1 MPGFSVTLFLLPS
14 DDQGP
19 ATTDVL
25 LELLDAPAKTPAWT
39 WTSTSPPGSIKK
51 PTAPTKSES
60 VDVKGTGDNV
70 SGQFVDAVRRACEG
84 LIRAEPEITQMDQIV
99 GDGDCGTTL
108 KSGAEAVLGVL
119 GDKKITSSG
128 VVSSVGQIS
137 AILSDSM
144 GGTSGAL
151 YSIYL
156 SALAQGLQ
164 NTSAE
169 PARAE
174 YASAASFALDR
185 LYTYTRAR
193 PPSRTLI
200 DPLEAF
206 VKSLGDESVGLERA
220 FEAAHL
226 AAENTK
232 NLPARAGRAAYVE
245 AETVK
250 GICDPGAWG
259 VRCLLQGLLNIT
271 S

>member
-1 MPGFSVTLFLLPS
+1 
-14 DDQGP
+14 
-19 ATTDVL
+19 
-25 LELLDAPAKTPAWT
+25 
-39 WTSTSPPGSIKK
+39 
-51 PTAPTKSES
+51 
-60 VDVKGTGDNV
+60 
-70 SGQFVDAVRRACEG
+70 
-84 LIRAEPEITQMDQIV
+84 MDQIA

-108 KSGAEAVLGVL
+108 KAGAEAVLSVL
-119 GDKKITSSG
+119 GDQSFTSSG
-128 VVSSVGQIS
+128 VASSIGKIS
-137 AILSDSM
+137 AILSDAM

-164 NTSAE
+164 NTPTE
-169 PARAE
+169 PTRAE
-174 YASAASFALDR
+174 YASAAAFALDR

-193 PPSRTLI
+193 PPSRTLV

-206 VKSLGDESVGLERA
+206 VKSLRDERVGLDQA

-259 VRCLLQGLLNIT
+259 VRCLLQGLLNKAG
-271 S
+271 